1 MKWKHIY
8 MVGLVA
14 SVVFSLAACG
24 GKTTVEST
32 SDSNSGDRL
41 STEVDGKTDEKT
53 EADSQDIEY
62 NDIKL
67 GETGKDIKT
76 TLKILDNR
84 TDMLKDD
91 YTGTPWKTYVE
102 NFNKIYPDIIIE
114 IEGVTNYAQDSLLR
128 LQGGDW
134 GDIMMI
140 PEVDK
145 SDLSTYFLS
154 YGSREDVAKEANYV
168 TKWMFDD
175 QIYGIPS
182 TAVGR
187 GIVYNK
193 KVFEAAGITAL
204 PKNPDEFIADL
215 QAIKEKT
222 DAIPLYTNYAAGW
235 TMGAWDDYISGTA
248 TGDKDYMNRE
258 LLHTKDPF
266 SDPGDGTHAYN
277 VYKIL
282 YDAAQKKLIEDDYS
296 TTDWEGSKGMLNRG
310 EIGCM
315 VLGSWAYSQ
324 MQQAGPNPDD
334 IGYMPFPM
342 NVGGKQYSAAAPDY
356 NFGINAKT
364 DKKNQEA
371 ALIFVKW
378 MTEESGFSYN
388 EGGLPIKAGDNNLP
402 EVYKSFDD
410 NHVEFVEDEP
420 AFKGE
425 EDLLNNL
432 NADSELMVT
441 AGGNEKIQ
449 SLIEEAANGGKG
461 FSEIMDEWNKKWSD
475 AQTENN
481 VSLE

>member
-8 MVGLVA
+8 MVGLA
-14 SVVFSLAACG
+14 TSMAFSLAACG
-24 GKTTVEST
+24 GKTAGESSPDSSSGEKPSVEANST
-32 SDSNSGDRL
+32 
-41 STEVDGKTDEKT
+41 TAEKA
-53 EADSQDIEY
+53 EADNQDIKY
-62 NDIKL
+62 KDIKL

-76 TLKILDNR
+76 TLKILNNR

-102 NFNKIYPDIIIE
+102 NFNKLYPDIAIE
-114 IEGVTNYAQDSLLR
+114 IEGVTNYAEDSLLR

-145 SDLSTYFLS
+145 SDLPTYFMS
-154 YGSREDVAKEANYV
+154 YGSREEVAKEANYV

-175 QIYGIPS
+175 QVYGIPS

-204 PKNPDEFIADL
+204 PKNPGEFIADL
-215 QAIKEKT
+215 QAIKDKT
-222 DAIPLYTNYAAGW
+222 DAIPLYTNYVAGW

-248 TGDKDYMNRE
+248 TGDKEYMNRVF
-258 LLHTKDPF
+258 LHTKDPF

-282 YDAAQKKLIEDDYS
+282 YDAVQKKLIEDDYS

-310 EIGCM
+310 EVGCM
-315 VLGSWAYSQ
+315 VLGSWSYSQ

-342 NVGGKQYSAAAPDY
+342 NVGGKQYSAASPDY
-356 NFGINAKT
+356 NFGINAKA

-388 EGGLPIKAGDNNLP
+388 EGGLPIKAGDEKLP
-402 EVYKSFDD
+402 EVYKSFNDSQ
-410 NHVEFVEDEP
+410 VEFVEDEP
-420 AFKGE
+420 AFEGE

-441 AGGNEKIQ
+441 AGGKEKIQ
-449 SLIEEAANGGKG
+449 ALVEEAANGGKG
-461 FSEIMDEWNKKWSD
+461 FGEIMDEWNKKWSD